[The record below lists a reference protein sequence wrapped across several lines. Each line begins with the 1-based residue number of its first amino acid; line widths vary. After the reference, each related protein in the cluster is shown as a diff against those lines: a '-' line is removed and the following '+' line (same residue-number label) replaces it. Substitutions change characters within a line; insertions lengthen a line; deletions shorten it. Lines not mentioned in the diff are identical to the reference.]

1 MRRALRHDGLL
12 PNVLDEAGNAAGL
25 TPEKVREM
33 REYADEHRPGEP
45 FDIVVEG
52 TTRVD
57 DAGSARETV
66 RPLAEAGATWWLESM
81 WEAPNGP
88 DELRARIRGGPPL

>member
-1 MRRALRHDGLL
+1 LL
-12 PNVLDEAGNAAGL
+12 PNVLDDAGNAADL

-33 REYADEHRPGEP
+33 REYADEHKPGEP

-57 DAGSARETV
+57 DAGSADDTV
-66 RPLAEAGATWWLESM
+66 RPFAEAGATWWLESM

-88 DELRARIRGGPPL
+88 EELRRRIRSGPPL